1 MSGQQ
6 GFRCIAC
13 LKPVITCICYHA
25 FKLHTNNTSRY
36 TKYSHIA
43 ISQTKESVTGTVPV
57 VSPEGKCL
65 AWMSICV
72 SAMPNADW

>member
-13 LKPVITCICYHA
+13 LKPVIMCICYHA
-25 FKLHTNNTSRY
+25 FKLYTSRY

-43 ISQTKESVTGTVPV
+43 ISQTKESVTGTVPM
-57 VSPEGKCL
+57 VSLEGKYM
-65 AWMSICV
+65 AWVGICV
-72 SAMPNADW
+72 CHT